1 MIVTWKMLMEIVL
14 VGCTP
19 ICCIPLAT
27 FVVVPPESES
37 ISCGACDTEYHKPY
51 TKKGKSSICYHN

>member
-19 ICCIPLAT
+19 T